1 MTNKLDPVHPGEVLL
16 EEFIRPLGLSQYRLA
31 KDMNV
36 PARRINEIVQ
46 RKRSITADTALRLAR
61 FFGTSEMFW
70 LNLQARYDLDVEKDR
85 LGERLVREVGRFA
98 APVATRQVS
107 LQRIAA
113 SRTGTFSHRIAAKKR

>member
-36 PARRINEIVQ
+36 PARRINEIVK
-46 RKRSITADTALRLAR
+46 RERSITADTALRLAR

-85 LGERLVREVGRFA
+85 LGERLVREVGHFA
-98 APVATRQVS
+98 PPLAARRVS
-107 LQRIAA
+107 LQRTAA
-113 SRTGTFSHRIAAKKR
+113 SSSGGFSSRITAKKR